1 MKEINMKNEILDE
14 IWKIRKEIELEHGG
28 DLRKVFK
35 SMKQKTSAS
44 KRKLYIG
51 NTRKKKASLA

>member
-1 MKEINMKNEILDE
+1 MKEINMKNEILEE
-14 IWKIRKEIELEHGG
+14 IWKTRKEIELEHGG

>member
-1 MKEINMKNEILDE
+1 MKNEILEE
-14 IWKIRKEIELEHGG
+14 IWKTRKELESEHGG

-35 SMKQKTSAS
+35 YMKRKTSAS

-51 NTRKKKASLA
+51 NTRKKKANLA